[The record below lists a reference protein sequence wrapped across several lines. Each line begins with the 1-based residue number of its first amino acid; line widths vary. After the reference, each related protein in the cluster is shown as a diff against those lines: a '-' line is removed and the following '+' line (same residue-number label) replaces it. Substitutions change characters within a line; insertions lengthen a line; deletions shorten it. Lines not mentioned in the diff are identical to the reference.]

1 MIYTIEIYR
10 IKNNDLSMDRIA
22 RSEIMFV
29 YFMNF
34 EKEKTYIHIYI
45 YIRRICCK
53 KGKYE
58 PWNGRGKTVER
69 PSNAVERPKKSMEKL
84 K

>member
-1 MIYTIEIYR
+1 
-10 IKNNDLSMDRIA
+10 MDRIA
-22 RSEIMFV
+22 RSEIMFG

-34 EKEKTYIHIYI
+34 EKQKTRIYVV
-45 YIRRICCK
+45 YVVK

-69 PSNAVERPKKSMEKL
+69 PSNAVGRP
-84 K
+84 

>member
-10 IKNNDLSMDRIA
+10 IKNNDLSTDRIA
-22 RSEIMFV
+22 RSEIMFG

-34 EKEKTYIHIYI
+34 EKQKTRIYVV
-45 YIRRICCK
+45 YVVK

-69 PSNAVERPKKSMEKL
+69 PSNAVGRP
-84 K
+84 